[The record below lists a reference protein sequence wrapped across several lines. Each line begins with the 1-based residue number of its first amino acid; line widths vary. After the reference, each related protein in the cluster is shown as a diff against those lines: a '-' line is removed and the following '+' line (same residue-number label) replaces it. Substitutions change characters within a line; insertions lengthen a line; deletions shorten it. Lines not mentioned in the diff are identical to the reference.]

1 MSLGRMTPEAGRV
14 LTRAHAAAVA
24 ARRGEVDETDLVGAL
39 LDDTAGGFGE
49 ALRQAGANVD
59 GVLLALLPSSN
70 GRAGKAALLYP
81 APALAEALTG
91 ARRRAQ
97 ARGRRETGLADLA
110 EELLGERT
118 GESARARVLELGVKP
133 QEIDRAV
140 ASLRATPGGGGDTPR
155 ARTLR
160 KFSRCLSDLA
170 RNGQLDPVIGRH
182 REVHR
187 LIHVLSRRAK
197 NNPLLVGP
205 PGIGKASIA
214 AGLAQRIADGD
225 APKALAGKSIFAL
238 DLGAVAAGSDY
249 RGVAEER
256 VKAAIDD
263 AREAGGQCILLI
275 ADLHTLVRGGQGGPD
290 VGGALK
296 PALASGDLR
305 CIATAT
311 PEGYRNHIEN
321 DPALA
326 RSFQPIFIDEPSVA
340 ETVSILRGLRGAY
353 ESHHDI
359 HITDEALEA
368 AASLSHRFITEH
380 SLPAKAID
388 LIDEASARAVIERE
402 MPPAEVDEGKR
413 RAGQLD
419 AELRGM
425 IAEGVEDRLIDAAEE
440 ERDRLRI
447 EAAEAERAWHEQ
459 RSLGEEARALR
470 DRLEWVELIEAHRSG
485 NGATP
490 NTSREL
496 KQLRRRLD
504 LVEKDLLALQE
515 ERRLYKPALGSE
527 DIAQAVAVW
536 TGVPA
541 RKVVED
547 ERAKLLGMEET
558 LHERVVGQDKAVTAV
573 SRAVRLARAGMK
585 DPNRPVG
592 SFLFLG
598 PTGVGKTELSRA
610 VAEFLFDDEAAMVR
624 IDMSEYMEKHSVSRL
639 LGAPPGYIGYED
651 SGQLTEYVRRRPYSV
666 VLFDEIEK
674 AHPDVFNLLLQIMD
688 DGRLTDGHG
697 RTVDFKSVIL
707 IMTSNVGGHLY
718 REAIDKPAHELDALL
733 QEEMRS
739 SFRPEFLN
747 RIDAIV
753 RFDVL
758 RKRQIKDIVD
768 IQIRQVNRRLE
779 GGGIVLEAQDAV
791 RDYLADRGFDRLQG
805 ARPLKRLIQHEVL
818 EPLADRVL
826 RGEFVAGD
834 TVVLTLGRGGNGV
847 TLRRRRPKR
856 RRPPRSNARSA
867 TPEAVDAEDGAA
879 GNPNSSNEEGAAETT
894 NSPLPPERLIHEART
909 SSPGNYGAPCSE

>member
-1 MSLGRMTPEAGRV
+1 MSLGRMAPDVGRA
-14 LTRAHAAAVA
+14 LARAHAAAAA
-24 ARRGEVDETDLVGAL
+24 ARRGEVDETDLVVAL
-39 LDDTAGGFGE
+39 LDDSARGFGK

-70 GRAGKAALLYP
+70 GRGGKATLLYP
-81 APALAEALTG
+81 AAPLTAALVG
-91 ARRRAQ
+91 ARRRARG
-97 ARGRRETGLADLA
+97 RGRRETSLSDLV
-110 EELLGERT
+110 EELLGEAT
-118 GESARARVLELGVKP
+118 GGPVRAQVLDLGVKP

-140 ASLRATPGGGGDTPR
+140 ASLRTGTAGATDGPR

-160 KFSRCLSDLA
+160 KFSRCLTDLA
-170 RNGQLDPVIGRH
+170 RDGQLDPVVGRH

-187 LIHVLSRRAK
+187 LMHVLCRRAK
-197 NNPLLVGP
+197 NNPLLVGA
-205 PGIGKASIA
+205 PGIGKSSIA
-214 AGLAQRIADGD
+214 AGLAHRIAEGD
-225 APKALAGKSIFAL
+225 APKALARKSVFAL
-238 DLGAVAAGSDY
+238 DVGAVAAGSDY

-263 AREAGGQCILLI
+263 ARESGRQCVLLI
-275 ADLHTLVRGGQGGPD
+275 EDLHALVRGGQGAPD

-340 ETVSILRGLRGAY
+340 EAVSILRGLRAAY
-353 ESHHDI
+353 ESHHEI

-388 LIDEASARAVIERE
+388 LIDEAAARAAIERE
-402 MPPAEVDEGKR
+402 MPPAEIDEGKR
-413 RAGQLD
+413 RARQLD

-425 IAEGVEDRLIDAAEE
+425 IAEGVEDRLVDATEE
-440 ERDRLRI
+440 ERDRLRA
-447 EAAEAERAWHEQ
+447 EAAAAERAWDDQ
-459 RSLGEEARALR
+459 RTLGEQARALR
-470 DRLEWVELIEAHRSG
+470 EQLEWVELLEAHHGG
-485 NGATP
+485 NGTAP
-490 NTSREL
+490 NTSRAL
-496 KQLRRRLD
+496 TQLRRRLD
-504 LVEKDLLALQE
+504 RVEKDLLALQE
-515 ERRLYKPALGSE
+515 ERRLYRPALGSE
-527 DIAQAVAVW
+527 DVAQAVAVW
-536 TGVPA
+536 TGIPA

-547 ERAKLLGMEET
+547 ERAKLLAMEKT

-718 REAIDKPAHELDALL
+718 REAIDRPANELDGLL
-733 QEEMRS
+733 QEALRS

-747 RIDAIV
+747 RVDAIV
-753 RFDVL
+753 RFDL
-758 RKRQIKDIVD
+758 LSKRQIKDIVD

-779 GGGIVLEAQDAV
+779 AGGIVLEAQDEV
-791 RDYLADRGFDRLQG
+791 RDYLADLGFDRLQG

-834 TVVLTLGRGGNGV
+834 TVVLTLGRGGKGV

-856 RRPPRSNARSA
+856 RRTARSR
-867 TPEAVDAEDGAA
+867 PESAAPELFDEEDGGPSGAE
-879 GNPNSSNEEGAAETT
+879 SSGADGSAESTP
-894 NSPLPPERLIHEART
+894 PLSPERLIHEART

>member
-1 MSLGRMTPEAGRV
+1 MSLGRMSPEVGRA
-14 LTRAHAAAVA
+14 LARAHETAAAA
-24 ARRGEVDETDLVGAL
+24 KRGEVEGGDVVAAL
-39 LDDTAGGFGE
+39 LDEAAGGFGE

-59 GVLLALLPSSN
+59 GVRQALVPSAN
-70 GRAGKAALLYP
+70 GRGGKSALLYP
-81 APALAEALTG
+81 APPLTAALAG

-97 ARGRRETGLADLA
+97 GSGRRETGLSDLV
-110 EELLGERT
+110 EELFGERT
-118 GESARARVLELGVKP
+118 GGPVRARVLDLGVKP
-133 QEIDRAV
+133 QEIDRALAALRKTPPGASDV
-140 ASLRATPGGGGDTPR
+140 AR

-160 KFSRCLSDLA
+160 KFSRCLTDLA
-170 RNGQLDPVIGRH
+170 RDGLLDPVVGRNA
-182 REVHR
+182 EINR
-187 LIHVLSRRAK
+187 LMHVLCRRAK

-225 APKALAGKSIFAL
+225 VPKALAGKNVFAL
-238 DLGAVAAGSDY
+238 DMGAVAAGSDY
-249 RGVAEER
+249 RGAAEER

-263 AREAGGQCILLI
+263 ARESRGQCVLLI
-275 ADLHTLVRGGQGGPD
+275 EDLHVLTRGGQGGPD

-296 PALASGDLR
+296 PALSSGDLH

-340 ETVSILRGLRGAY
+340 ETVSILRGLRSGY
-353 ESHHDI
+353 ESHHEV
-359 HITDEALEA
+359 HITEEALEA
-368 AASLSHRFITEH
+368 AAGLSHRFVTDR

-388 LIDEASARAVIERE
+388 LIDEASARAMIERE
-402 MPPAEVDEGKR
+402 MPPAEVDAGKR
-413 RAGQLD
+413 RARQID
-419 AELRGM
+419 TELRGM
-425 IAEGVEDRLIDAAEE
+425 IADGVEERLIDAAEE
-440 ERDRLRI
+440 ERDRLRA
-447 EAAEAERAWHEQ
+447 EAAATERAWDEQ
-459 RSLGEEARALR
+459 RGLGEQARALR
-470 DRLEWVELIEAHRSG
+470 DRLEWVELLEAHRGG
-485 NGATP
+485 NGTGP
-490 NTSREL
+490 NTSRAL
-496 KQLRRRLD
+496 THLRRKLD
-504 LVEKDLLALQE
+504 RVEKDLLALQE
-515 ERRLYKPALGSE
+515 ERRLYKAALGGE
-527 DIAQAVAVW
+527 DIAQVIAVW
-536 TGVPA
+536 TGIPA

-558 LHERVVGQDKAVTAV
+558 LHERVVGQDEAVTAV

-674 AHPDVFNLLLQIMD
+674 AHPDIFNLLLQIMD

-718 REAIDKPAHELDALL
+718 REALDRPTSELDGLL
-733 QEEMRS
+733 QEALRS
-739 SFRPEFLN
+739 NFRPEFLN

-753 RFDVL
+753 RFDL
-758 RKRQIKDIVD
+758 LSRQQIKDIVD

-779 GGGIVLEAQDAV
+779 AGGIVLEAREAV
-791 RDYLADRGFDRLQG
+791 RDYLADLGFDRLQG

-834 TVVLTLGRGGNGV
+834 TVVLTLGRGGKSV

-856 RRPPRSNARSA
+856 RRAARRGPEDYEIGTLDGEEMPPPGAASNS
-867 TPEAVDAEDGAA
+867 EDG
-879 GNPNSSNEEGAAETT
+879 SAEST
-894 NSPLPPERLIHEART
+894 SPLPPERLIHEART

>member
-1 MSLGRMTPEAGRV
+1 MSLGRMTPEVGRV
-14 LTRAHAAAVA
+14 LARAHAAAAA
-24 ARRGEVDETDLVGAL
+24 ARHDSVDAADLIAAL
-39 LDDTAGGFGE
+39 LDDDAGGFGE

-59 GVLLALLPSSN
+59 GVRLALSPSSN
-70 GRAGKAALLYP
+70 GRAGKATLLYP
-81 APALAEALTG
+81 APTLAEALAG
-91 ARRRAQ
+91 ARRRARS
-97 ARGRRETGLADLA
+97 RGRQETALPDLA
-110 EELLGERT
+110 EEVLGERT
-118 GESARARVLELGVKP
+118 GGKERARVLELGVKP

-140 ASLRATPGGGGDTPR
+140 ASLRAAPDVTGDGPR

-160 KFSRCLSDLA
+160 KFSRCLTDLA

-187 LIHVLSRRAK
+187 LIHVLCRRSK
-197 NNPLLVGP
+197 NNPLLIGP

-214 AGLAQRIADGD
+214 AGLAQRLADGD
-225 APKALAGKSIFAL
+225 GPKALAGKSIFAL
-238 DLGAVAAGSDY
+238 NLGAVAAGSDY

-263 AREAGGQCILLI
+263 AREAGGQCVLLI

-296 PALASGDLR
+296 PTLSSGDLR

-326 RSFQPIFIDEPSVA
+326 RSFQPIFIDEPTVA

-380 SLPAKAID
+380 SLPTKAID

-402 MPPAEVDEGKR
+402 MPPADVDEGKR
-413 RAGQLD
+413 RAEQVD
-419 AELRGM
+419 TELRGM

-440 ERDRLRI
+440 ERDRLRV
-447 EAAEAERAWHEQ
+447 EAAAAEQAWHEQ

-470 DRLEWVELIEAHRSG
+470 DRLEWVELLEAHRG
-485 NGATP
+485 ANGATP

-496 KQLRRRLD
+496 KHLRRRLD
-504 LVEKDLLALQE
+504 LVEKELLALQE

-536 TGVPA
+536 TGIPA

-547 ERAKLLGMEET
+547 ERTKLLGMEKT

-718 REAIDKPAHELDALL
+718 RDAIDKPIHELEGLL
-733 QEEMRS
+733 DEELRS
-739 SFRPEFLN
+739 NFRPEFLN

-779 GGGIVLEAQDAV
+779 GGGIVLEAQEAV

-834 TVVLTLGRGGNGV
+834 TVVLTLGRGDKGV
-847 TLRRRRPKR
+847 VLRRRRPKR
-856 RRPPRSNARSA
+856 RRAARNRQVDTLPDVA
-867 TPEAVDAEDGAA
+867 NEADEASSGAAAVNEDGM
-879 GNPNSSNEEGAAETT
+879 GERTEPM
-894 NSPLPPERLIHEART
+894 PPERLIHEART
-909 SSPGNYGAPCSE
+909 ISPGNYGAPCSE

>member
-1 MSLGRMTPEAGRV
+1 MSLVRMTPEVGRV
-14 LTRAHAAAVA
+14 LARAHAAAAA
-24 ARRGEVDETDLVGAL
+24 ARHDSVDAADLIAAL
-39 LDDTAGGFGE
+39 LDDDAGGFGE

-59 GVLLALLPSSN
+59 GVRLALSPSSN
-70 GRAGKAALLYP
+70 GRAGKATLLYP
-81 APALAEALTG
+81 APTLAEALAG
-91 ARRRAQ
+91 ARRRARS
-97 ARGRRETGLADLA
+97 RGRQETALPDLA
-110 EELLGERT
+110 EEVLGERT
-118 GESARARVLELGVKP
+118 GGKERARVLELGVKP

-140 ASLRATPGGGGDTPR
+140 ASLRAAPDVAGDSPR

-160 KFSRCLSDLA
+160 KFSRCLTDLA

-182 REVHR
+182 REIHR
-187 LIHVLSRRAK
+187 LIHVLCRRSK

-205 PGIGKASIA
+205 TGIGKASIA
-214 AGLAQRIADGD
+214 AGLAQRIAEGD
-225 APKALAGKSIFAL
+225 APKVLAGQSVFAL
-238 DLGAVAAGSDY
+238 DVGAVAAGSDY

-326 RSFQPIFIDEPSVA
+326 RSFQPFFTDEPSVA

-402 MPPAEVDEGKR
+402 MPPADVDEGKR
-413 RAGQLD
+413 RAEQLD

-440 ERDRLRI
+440 ERDRLRV
-447 EAAEAERAWHEQ
+447 EAAAAEQAWHEQ

-470 DRLEWVELIEAHRSG
+470 DRLEWVELLEAHRG
-485 NGATP
+485 ANGATP

-496 KQLRRRLD
+496 KHLRRRLD
-504 LVEKDLLALQE
+504 LVEKELLELQE
-515 ERRLYKPALGSE
+515 ERRLYKRALGSE

-536 TGVPA
+536 TGIPA

-547 ERAKLLGMEET
+547 ERAKLLGMEKT

-598 PTGVGKTELSRA
+598 PTGVGKTEISRA

-718 REAIDKPAHELDALL
+718 RDAIDKPIHELEGLL
-733 QEEMRS
+733 DEELRS
-739 SFRPEFLN
+739 NFRPEFLN

-779 GGGIVLEAQDAV
+779 GGGIVLEAQEAV

-834 TVVLTLGRGGNGV
+834 TVVLTLGRGDKGV
-847 TLRRRRPKR
+847 VLRRRPKR
-856 RRPPRSNARSA
+856 RRAARNRQVDTLPDVA
-867 TPEAVDAEDGAA
+867 NEADDASSGAAAVNEDGMR
-879 GNPNSSNEEGAAETT
+879 ERTE
-894 NSPLPPERLIHEART
+894 PLPPERLIHEART